1 MLTPI
6 CFISVITFWSF
17 YLVSYLFVTMTTDD
31 LSGRPRKRTIPLLFL
46 LAINAGVGHILT
58 DQVSGQISLKHLSLV
73 KEEQVIVDS
82 ALPLEEGTETPLEA
96 HEVEEENENE
106 SSVDTKNTITV
117 YTVEN
122 GDTIS
127 GIAGKFGISVN
138 TIRWANDL
146 NSKDSIKVGDKL
158 TILPITGVQYKVKN
172 GDTISGIAKKYDADS
187 KEILTFNGF
196 DDAKGLKAGMEIIIP
211 NGEPMVVSAPKTNT
225 STKTSSA
232 TTKEVKSDTKNTT
245 TPTTTTASGYTLP
258 IPGSILTQGIHGSNA
273 VDFGAPV
280 GTTVKA
286 ALSGE
291 VILAKGNGA
300 YNGGYGNYIV
310 IKHSNGTQ
318 TLYAHLSQ
326 VQVSVGDSVSSGQTI
341 GKSGNTGRSTGPHLH
356 FEVRGATNPFGK
368 NKVGTNF

>member
-1 MLTPI
+1 
-6 CFISVITFWSF
+6 
-17 YLVSYLFVTMTTDD
+17 MTTDD

-58 DQVSGQISLKHLSLV
+58 DQVSGQISLKQLSLV
-73 KEEQVIVDS
+73 KDEQVIVEN
-82 ALPLEEGTETPLEA
+82 ALPLEEGTETPLEV
-96 HEVEEENENE
+96 HEVIEEKEDE
-106 SSVDTKNTITV
+106 SSVDTKNTITI

-127 GIAGKFGISVN
+127 GIASKFGISVN
-138 TIRWANDL
+138 TIRWANEL

-172 GDTISGIAKKYDADS
+172 GDTISGIAKKYEADS

-196 DDAKGLKAGMEIIIP
+196 DDAKELRAGMDIIIP
-211 NGEPMVVSAPKTNT
+211 NGEPAVVSAPKTTTTKTVAT
-225 STKTSSA
+225 STKETKVETKSTSTTTSS
-232 TTKEVKSDTKNTT
+232 
-245 TPTTTTASGYTLP
+245 GYQLP

-286 ALSGE
+286 AAKGE

-310 IKHSNGTQ
+310 IKHASGAQ

-368 NKVGTNF
+368 NKVGTRF

>member
-1 MLTPI
+1 MLK
-6 CFISVITFWSF
+6 
-17 YLVSYLFVTMTTDD
+17 DD
-31 LSGRPRKRTIPLLFL
+31 LSGRSRKRNIPLLFL
-46 LAINAGVGHILT
+46 IAVNAGVGHVLT
-58 DQVSGQISLKHLSLV
+58 DQVSERLGIPSISLV
-73 KEEQVIVDS
+73 KDEQIIVESAS
-82 ALPLEEGTETPLEA
+82 ALQEGVPLETLPEEDVSEESTEA
-96 HEVEEENENE
+96 AVDE
-106 SSVDTKNTITV
+106 SRNTITI

-127 GIAGKFGISVN
+127 GIAQKFNVSVN
-138 TIRWANDL
+138 TIRWANEL
-146 NSKDSIKVGDKL
+146 NSKDSIKPGDTL
-158 TILPITGVQYKVKN
+158 TILPITGIQYKVKN
-172 GDTISGIAKKYDADS
+172 GDTISAIAKKYDADS

-211 NGEPMVVSAPKTNT
+211 NGEPATPVVAKKEVKAST
-225 STKTSSA
+225 STKTS
-232 TTKEVKSDTKNTT
+232 TTSSSTTSEKSSTSSPVSTG
-245 TPTTTTASGYTLP
+245 AYVLP
-258 IPGSILTQGIHGSNA
+258 IPGSILTQGIHGTNA

-280 GTTVKA
+280 GTTIKA
-286 ALSGE
+286 SLAGE

-326 VQVSVGDSVSSGQTI
+326 VQVSVGETVSTGEVI

-368 NKVGTNF
+368 NKVGTRF